1 MTEQSAPYTI
11 LYIEDDPG
19 SRMLVERTLHFA
31 GFRVLTAERGLQGID
46 MARMELPD
54 LILTD
59 INLPDIGG
67 REIAT
72 TLRADPRFA
81 STPIVALTAQVM
93 TGQRE
98 MSMVAG
104 ITGFLLKPLDV
115 EHLPNQLH
123 FYLGGGQDKIES
135 DLLGQAQKNY
145 TQEVAV
151 RLETRIREL
160 EKFNEDLRHLDNVKD
175 AFINITAHE
184 LRTPLTLLIG
194 YNRLLME
201 NPAIR
206 TVLAQD
212 DGSRLLVEGMSQA
225 ITRMQAIINEIL
237 TTSRIINNRLE
248 LSISP
253 VNITEVIQRAVG
265 FYQQAIKDRRMNITL
280 ALAGAP
286 SRMLADWD
294 LTELVMRNLIGNA
307 IKFTPDNGT
316 ITVTVTPL
324 VGTGP
329 EDTNIRISV
338 KDTGIGIPRDAVDR
352 IFERFNTTNDHMLH
366 STSKTAFRGGGIGL
380 GLAVCKG
387 VVEAHGGSISAVSP
401 GFDPERLPGS
411 EFIVV
416 LPLMA
421 GGKRSVRSIMDNGNS
436 PQGRG

>member
-1 MTEQSAPYTI
+1 MTEQTPQHTI

-19 SRMLVERTLHFA
+19 SRTLVERTLRFA
-31 GFRVLTAERGLQGID
+31 GYRVLTAERGLLGID
-46 MARMELPD
+46 LARRELPD

-81 STPIVALTAQVM
+81 ETPIVALTAQGM

-115 EHLPNQLH
+115 EHLPSQLQ
-123 FYLGGGQDKIES
+123 FYLGGGQDRIES

-151 RLETRIREL
+151 RLENRIREL
-160 EKFNEDLRHLDNVKD
+160 EKFNEDLRRLDNVKD

-201 NPAIR
+201 NPALRAI
-206 TVLAQD
+206 LAQD
-212 DGSRLLVEGMSQA
+212 DGSRMLVEGMSQA

-253 VNITEVIQRAVG
+253 VNITEVIQRAVA

-324 VGTGP
+324 VGSGP
-329 EDTNIRISV
+329 EDTNIQISV
-338 KDTGIGIPRDAVDR
+338 KDTGIGIPREAMDK

-387 VVEAHGGSISAVSP
+387 VVEAHGGTIQAISP
-401 GFDPERLPGS
+401 GFDPDRPPGS
-411 EFIVV
+411 EFIVIM
-416 LPLMA
+416 PLMA
-421 GGKRSVRSIMDNGNS
+421 AGKRSVRSIMGS
-436 PQGRG
+436 GAASSARK